1 MNEFLDKYNLSRMRK
16 KWKFWTAIFLLRQC
30 LSKCGSP
37 QWQEQVCLGIFWNV
51 NPPAPLQAYGIRIWG
66 LQFQQVVLTG
76 KLVILISF
84 ENCLNTTVSKE
95 TKAQDF
101 PGSPV
106 VKTLCFHRRG
116 CGFDSWSGKFHM
128 LHSAAKKKKKNERKK
143 KKCRPIRFS

>member
-1 MNEFLDKYNLSRMRK
+1 MSEFLDKYNLSRMRK

-37 QWQEQVCLGIFWNV
+37 QWQYQVCLGILWNV

-66 LQFQQVVLTG
+66 VQFQQVVLTG

-84 ENCLNTTVSKE
+84 ENCLNTIVSKE

-106 VKTLCFHRRG
+106 VNSVLLPQGLWVWFLVRKVSH
-116 CGFDSWSGKFHM
+116 
-128 LHSAAKKKKKNERKK
+128 AAQCSQKKKNERKK
-143 KKCRPIRFS
+143 KKCRLIRFS